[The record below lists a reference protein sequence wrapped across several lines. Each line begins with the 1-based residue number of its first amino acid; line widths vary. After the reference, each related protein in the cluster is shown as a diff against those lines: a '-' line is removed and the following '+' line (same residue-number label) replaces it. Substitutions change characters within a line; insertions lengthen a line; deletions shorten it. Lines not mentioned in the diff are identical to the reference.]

1 MRAWV
6 FESLSFFLFTFVRR
20 NESTKTM
27 RHKIYLIIIIGV
39 LAGLLAGCGDGK
51 TVRHIPHQGDT
62 PYQADSILVTYG
74 TNPQRALVLL
84 DSALLLGNISD
95 YRAEYI
101 RAKIYSKSFTEQQQ
115 DSAIL
120 LCKALLSHDS
130 VRNEPAEQEGILDML
145 IAVSRV
151 RHDDE
156 AYLQWATKKAE
167 LCLKQGET
175 TEYWRTEAD
184 IGLLMT
190 NFGQVAEGL
199 EKLDESVSS
208 LDTPGSIDCMDAF
221 IVAVKRKINA
231 LNDLRRFEEIPSLAQ
246 RILDRLDHYEK
257 NAKDYAEDSYRLSW
271 SDNPNDRDRYLDFSR
286 AQAWIFMASAL
297 ANMGKPEARDYLA
310 LANQT
315 GYGKSFSARRM
326 MAPAQMALGMY
337 DEAMSTYNEVERRMG
352 DDTLNVDYGTIL
364 RSKAVVARS
373 KGQMNEACN
382 YLTRY
387 ADLTKAV
394 SDSLHRSEAHE
405 YGARYHYQKQ
415 QMEIQEKEAEAER
428 SRLFSAA
435 VAVVA
440 LLALVF
446 ALYSFRQKHIMSA
459 KNRVL
464 VRMINERIA
473 QPEER
478 KAETGADAELFKAI
492 DTAIRSERLYAY
504 GSLQRQTV
512 CDRFGI
518 SRHVL
523 NAVLAEYA
531 EGLSFPQYINNIRL
545 DEALRMLRGE
555 PEKTIATIAA
565 EVGFTPANLREQ
577 FKRKYGMSPVEYRQ
591 NR

>member
-1 MRAWV
+1 M
-6 FESLSFFLFTFVRR
+6 E
-20 NESTKTM
+20 TM
-27 RHKIYLIIIIGV
+27 RHKIYLIILIGV
-39 LAGLLAGCGDGK
+39 LAGLLTGCGDGK

-167 LCLKQGET
+167 ICLKQGET

-190 NFGQVAEGL
+190 YFGQLAEGL

-271 SDNPNDRDRYLDFSR
+271 SDNPNDRERYLDFSR
-286 AQAWIFMASAL
+286 AQALIFMASAL
-297 ANMGKPEARDYLA
+297 AYMDKPEARSYLA
-310 LANQT
+310 QAAQT
-315 GYGKSFSARRM
+315 SYGKSFSARRM

-337 DEAMSTYNEVERRMG
+337 DEAMSTYDEVERRMG
-352 DDTLNVDYGTIL
+352 GDTLNTDYATIL
-364 RSKAVVARS
+364 HSRAIVARS
-373 KGQMNEACN
+373 KGQMGEACN

-415 QMEIQEKEAEAER
+415 QMEIKEKEAEAER

-464 VRMINERIA
+464 ARMINERIA

-492 DTAIRSERLYAY
+492 DTAIREERLYAY
-504 GSLQRQTV
+504 GGLQRQTI

-523 NAVLAEYA
+523 NAVLAEHA
-531 EGLSFPQYINNIRL
+531 DGFSFPQYVNNIRL
-545 DEALRMLRGE
+545 EETLRMLRDE
-555 PEKTIATIAA
+555 PDKAITAIAT

>member
-1 MRAWV
+1 M
-6 FESLSFFLFTFVRR
+6 
-20 NESTKTM
+20 
-27 RHKIYLIIIIGV
+27 
-39 LAGLLAGCGDGK
+39 
-51 TVRHIPHQGDT
+51 
-62 PYQADSILVTYG
+62 
-74 TNPQRALVLL
+74 
-84 DSALLLGNISD
+84 
-95 YRAEYI
+95 
-101 RAKIYSKSFTEQQQ
+101 
-115 DSAIL
+115 
-120 LCKALLSHDS
+120 
-130 VRNEPAEQEGILDML
+130 
-145 IAVSRV
+145 
-151 RHDDE
+151 
-156 AYLQWATKKAE
+156 
-167 LCLKQGET
+167 KQGET

-190 NFGQVAEGL
+190 YFGQVDKGL
-199 EKLDESVSS
+199 AKLDKSIGH
-208 LDTPGSIDCMDAF
+208 LDTPGSIDRMDAF

-231 LNDLRRFEEIPSLAQ
+231 LNDLHRFEDIPQLAQ

-257 NAKDYAEDSYRLSW
+257 NTKDYAEDSYRLSW
-271 SDNPNDRDRYLDFSR
+271 SDNPNDRERYLDFSR
-286 AQAWIFMASAL
+286 AQALIFMASAL
-297 ANMGKPEARDYLA
+297 AYMDKPEARSYLA
-310 LANQT
+310 QAAQT
-315 GYGKSFSARRM
+315 SYGKSFSARRM

-337 DEAMSTYNEVERRMG
+337 DEAMSTYDEVERRMG
-352 DDTLNVDYGTIL
+352 GDTLNTDYATIL
-364 RSKAVVARS
+364 HSRAIVARS

-464 VRMINERIA
+464 VRMINEKMT
-473 QPEER
+473 QPKELKVEL
-478 KAETGADAELFKAI
+478 GADAELFKAI

-512 CDRFGI
+512 CDRVGI

-523 NAVLAEYA
+523 NAVLAECA